1 MLPRKFYFSD
11 VFDDLIESENSKMKC
26 DIYENDG
33 IYNIEI
39 DMPGYTKEDI
49 NIECNKG
56 TIVISAHKE
65 DNEEENKKNYI
76 KRERFYGS
84 VSRSFYLGEI
94 DEEKI
99 KAEFKDGTLFVTV
112 PKIDENSNK
121 KIITID

>member
-11 VFDDLIESENSKMKC
+11 VFDDLIESESGKMKC
-26 DIYENDG
+26 DIYESDG
-33 IYNIEI
+33 IYNIEV

-65 DNEEENKKNYI
+65 EKEEDNKKNYI

-99 KAEFKDGTLFVTV
+99 KAEFKDGTLIVTV

>member
-33 IYNIEI
+33 IYNIEV

>member
-11 VFDDLIESENSKMKC
+11 VFDDLLEGENSKMKC
-26 DIYENDG
+26 DIYESDG

-49 NIECNKG
+49 SIECNKG
-56 TIVISAHKE
+56 TIVISANK
-65 DNEEENKKNYI
+65 ENKEEDTTKNYI

-84 VSRSFYLGEI
+84 VSRSFYLGEV
-94 DEEKI
+94 DEENI
-99 KAEFKDGTLFVTV
+99 KAEFKDGTLIITV

-121 KIITID
+121 KVITID

>member
-11 VFDDLIESENSKMKC
+11 VFDDLLEGENSKMKC
-26 DIYENDG
+26 DIYESDG

-49 NIECNKG
+49 SIECNKG
-56 TIVISAHKE
+56 TIVISANK
-65 DNEEENKKNYI
+65 ENKEEDTNKNYI

-84 VSRSFYLGEI
+84 VSRSFYLGEV
-94 DEEKI
+94 DEENI
-99 KAEFKDGTLFVTV
+99 KAEFKDGTLIITV

-121 KIITID
+121 KVITID